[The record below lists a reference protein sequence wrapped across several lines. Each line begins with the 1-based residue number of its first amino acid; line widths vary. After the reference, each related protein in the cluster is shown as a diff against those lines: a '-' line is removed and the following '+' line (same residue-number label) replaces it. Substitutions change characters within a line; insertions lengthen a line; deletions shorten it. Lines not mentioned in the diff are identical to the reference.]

1 MKKVLT
7 GAALSLLVVGMSASM
22 VFADTPGRG
31 NADGEQWKNLDA
43 TTEERLE
50 MKIQRIDE
58 LVELERLTEEEGV
71 EFKEL
76 MKERMEHCLGD
87 ASGRED
93 HRALGIGFGRTSERG
108 HHQGDGHQHQG
119 LRHHNR
125 R

>member
-1 MKKVLT
+1 MKNVLK
-7 GAALSLLVVGMSASM
+7 GAALSLLVVGLSASM
-22 VFADTPGRG
+22 VFADTSGRG

-58 LVELERLTEEEGV
+58 LVELERLTEEEAL
-71 EFKEL
+71 EFKEIVQ
-76 MKERMEHCLGD
+76 ERMEHCLGD

-93 HRALGIGFGRTSERG
+93 HRSLGIGFGRTSERG
-108 HHQGDGHQHQG
+108 HRQGDGHQHEG
-119 LRHHNR
+119 LRHHHR